1 MSRFEYTLPS
11 GAEFIVNGPANATQL
26 QADLIFYEQVAAG
39 SLVGYE
45 SGQTLTGADTK
56 ITKFELSRLDRGTAG
71 VDNVAVLAISQ
82 GLPVIAGRPT
92 QELVLAAIQNQPV
105 APSIPVLTEVSLT
118 NPITQADI
126 VSIKGDDLAPVNI
139 GSLSS
144 YQVQKLLAQIANLVD
159 QPVNQISQDKGIG
172 RYGFTAYALELA
184 GYIKPGTSQKY
195 LQQSPE
201 DFVALMNTPSIWTGR
216 NGINSLD
223 DILDSLETQT
233 FIQTE
238 IMQQG
243 YDSLL
248 ADGTISNVPRSA
260 VTPAFGTVYTN
271 GGLLATTTGAV
282 NNLLR
287 SNLGSLASGAFNNLV
302 SGNLQN
308 TINFSSIAAGLKNQ
322 VSGDVGAL
330 IVNASKFG
338 SAATSAWAKSGNI
351 TNIANLAGIGIDKTV
366 ATLGSLN
373 VGALTGQL
381 PTLSPLSLDKLNA
394 NLNVFGKASQFAT
407 NFSVPTLSLPNLSNL
422 SLPSLPNL
430 PSINSLFASGGDLV
444 SGTRV
449 AAAFSNTVNR
459 KTVDAAVTRILGS
472 SKIPTPQFELPSVNS
487 LANKL
492 DIAQAQ
498 NILSNL
504 RGQAQSAI
512 GQAQSLIQSARGQ
525 AQSLAQS
532 AVNRVI

>member
-1 MSRFEYTLPS
+1 M
-11 GAEFIVNGPANATQL
+11 
-26 QADLIFYEQVAAG
+26 
-39 SLVGYE
+39 
-45 SGQTLTGADTK
+45 
-56 ITKFELSRLDRGTAG
+56 
-71 VDNVAVLAISQ
+71 
-82 GLPVIAGRPT
+82 
-92 QELVLAAIQNQPV
+92 
-105 APSIPVLTEVSLT
+105 
-118 NPITQADI
+118 
-126 VSIKGDDLAPVNI
+126 
-139 GSLSS
+139 
-144 YQVQKLLAQIANLVD
+144 
-159 QPVNQISQDKGIG
+159 NQISQDKGIG

-260 VTPAFGTVYTN
+260 VTSVFGTVYTN

-351 TNIANLAGIGIDKTV
+351 TNIANLA
-366 ATLGSLN
+366 A
-373 VGALTGQL
+373 
-381 PTLSPLSLDKLNA
+381 
-394 NLNVFGKASQFAT
+394 
-407 NFSVPTLSLPNLSNL
+407 
-422 SLPSLPNL
+422 
-430 PSINSLFASGGDLV
+430 
-444 SGTRV
+444 
-449 AAAFSNTVNR
+449 
-459 KTVDAAVTRILGS
+459 
-472 SKIPTPQFELPSVNS
+472 
-487 LANKL
+487 
-492 DIAQAQ
+492 
-498 NILSNL
+498 
-504 RGQAQSAI
+504 
-512 GQAQSLIQSARGQ
+512 
-525 AQSLAQS
+525 
-532 AVNRVI
+532 